1 MKLKLTN
8 VDITSFIRELL
19 FGHECVIVPGF
30 GGFIGNYVAARMDKS
45 SGMFY
50 PPVKQ
55 ITFNRNLNHN
65 DGLLVKEISARLEV
79 NYGDARDIVNE
90 YVNGLK
96 KKLEKGERIV
106 LNGIGTFVLNHEG
119 NIEFEPD
126 RSINFHLD
134 SYGLESF
141 RYQQAEAY
149 DVRKR
154 ITGSQTDVPVR
165 HISMR
170 KYLWRAAVLVPVAG
184 VLFALS
190 LRTDFFKAKVE
201 TTSMN
206 PLVSAEFEDNRAAVE
221 KENSAVP
228 VIITDSVSSENPVAE
243 AVIPEASAPAPAEEA
258 AITVTEAGAYYIITG
273 SFQSEANAGKQVSQL
288 QAEGFN
294 PEVVQTENGFYRVC
308 AMACPDL
315 RTAVNKKDSILKKF
329 PGAWVSRKK

>member
-1 MKLKLTN
+1 M
-8 VDITSFIRELL
+8 DITSFIRELL

-45 SGMFY
+45 SGTFY

-65 DGLLVKEISARLEV
+65 DGLLVKEVSAKLEV

-90 YVNGLK
+90 YVTGLR
-96 KKLEKGERIV
+96 KKLEKGENVV
-106 LNGIGTFVLNHEG
+106 LDRIGTFVMNHEG

-141 RYQQAEAY
+141 RYQQAEHY

-154 ITGSQTDVPVR
+154 ISATQSDTPVR
-165 HISMR
+165 QISIR

-206 PLVSAEFEDNRAAVE
+206 PLVTAEFEDNKAAVE
-221 KENSAVP
+221 NENNAPVMISDTASA
-228 VIITDSVSSENPVAE
+228 EKPVAE
-243 AVIPEASAPAPAEEA
+243 VTVPEITAPAKAEEVS
-258 AITVTEAGAYYIITG
+258 AISESGAYYIITG
-273 SFQSEANAGKQVSQL
+273 SFQSEANAGKQVTQL

-294 PEVVQTENGFYRVC
+294 PEVVQMENGFYRVC

-315 RTAVNKKDSILKKF
+315 KTAVNKKDSILQKF